1 MKEETENE
9 YFRRS
14 NGRLLQTSKR
24 LKQGEIWFANLD
36 LTEGIKQSGN
46 RPLLIFKW

>member
-14 NGRLLQTSKR
+14 NGRLLQTNKK
-24 LKQGEIWFANLD
+24 LKQREIWFINLD
-36 LTEGIKQSGN
+36 PTEGI
-46 RPLLIFKW
+46 